1 MTATCDAP
9 VCPCCGQVIP
19 PPPKYR
25 HWTDDEDD
33 RLNAMIRKGLG
44 HSEIAR
50 ALKRPNSSIR
60 SRLLTLAKGP
70 ARKERAPREP
80 VEEVESAES
89 DAPATS
95 EVVRPGV
102 RIITHRLV

>member
-1 MTATCDAP
+1 MTASCDAP

-19 PPPKYR
+19 PPPKHR
-25 HWTDDEDD
+25 HWTDEEDA

-60 SRLLTLAKGP
+60 SRLLTLEKGP
-70 ARKERAPREP
+70 VRMARAARQP
-80 VEEVESAES
+80 VEEVESVDA